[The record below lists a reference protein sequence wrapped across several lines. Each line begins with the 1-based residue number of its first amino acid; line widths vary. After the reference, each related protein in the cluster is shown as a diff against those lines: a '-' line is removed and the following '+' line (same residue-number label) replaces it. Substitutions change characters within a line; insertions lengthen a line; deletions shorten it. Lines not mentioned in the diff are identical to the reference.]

1 MIEGDI
7 ELHSTTKDMV
17 LTISDKENQRDH
29 NDITRPPMQQ
39 GIKPLTTINGPMKN
53 EIDSNP
59 KNLVIGSNSEGKIL
73 PEAPLNRYQSLF
85 RVSSEDSDDDL
96 DEMGRMMPGV
106 LGEGI
111 AYTVKETLMQGY
123 IEKKGSG
130 FDWIGSR
137 AWKKRWA
144 VLVVRL
150 RCGTKNKF

>member
-1 MIEGDI
+1 MTEGEI
-7 ELHSTTKDMV
+7 NLFEKTKEMV
-17 LTISDKENQRDH
+17 LTTTDKENQRDH
-29 NDITRPPMQQ
+29 HDVARPPMQQ
-39 GIKPLTTINGPMKN
+39 VGKPLTTINGPMKKTVD
-53 EIDSNP
+53 IHSKDM
-59 KNLVIGSNSEGKIL
+59 VIGSSSVGKIL

-85 RVSSEDSDDDL
+85 RISSEDSYDDL
-96 DEMGRMMPGV
+96 DETGRMMPGL

-111 AYTVKETLMQGY
+111 AYTVKETLMQGW

-150 RCGTKNKF
+150 RYKSM